1 MISENRK
8 KGSKKSRNSC
18 SQGVP
23 TAMIYVIK
31 NDNNNL
37 QKCKVNNGK
46 NFQGKSAFNRNNKL
60 QLLRHA
66 PKRTILN
73 QPSARMM
80 INNNKKK

>member
-8 KGSKKSRNSC
+8 RSSKKSRNPN
-18 SQGVP
+18 SQGAS
-23 TAMIYVIK
+23 TATIYVIK
-31 NDNNNL
+31 NDNNNV
-37 QKCKVNNGK
+37 QKCKTNGK
-46 NFQGKSAFNRNNKL
+46 NCQGKSAFNRNNKL